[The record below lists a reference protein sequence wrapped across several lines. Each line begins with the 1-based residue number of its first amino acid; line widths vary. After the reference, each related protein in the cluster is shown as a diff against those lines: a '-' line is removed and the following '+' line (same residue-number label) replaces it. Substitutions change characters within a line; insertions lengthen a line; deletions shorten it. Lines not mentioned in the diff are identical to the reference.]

1 MWIKSVNNTRNSS
14 NMNQTSINAAARDIL
29 RDLATMSVGAV
40 TGIYIYNL
48 IKSRH
53 HRVET
58 PTTLIDS
65 ITCYEGSR
73 PSSVLTFGWDEDEKF
88 SWARRIAL
96 DDQGCRSRESLI
108 EAEVYDRKLLVVE
121 TDCMEEC
128 NTPEITTIDLDPFGM
143 GTSLSFRRK
152 SGKEEHW
159 DLKLYGGQLD
169 SILSQEDE
177 MDVTWDLEGNI
188 TSITGRGGEYRQ
200 EMTYYSNVGN
210 RVFPDLNY
218 LCDDNSI
225 NFLSSFILGSRSTNL
240 ISSMVIRRPDYHY
253 HLLASYLCDRFDQPL
268 QVRHEIKEIKDGEAK
283 EYTRRYD
290 IKYL

>member
-1 MWIKSVNNTRNSS
+1 
-14 NMNQTSINAAARDIL
+14 
-29 RDLATMSVGAV
+29 
-40 TGIYIYNL
+40 
-48 IKSRH
+48 
-53 HRVET
+53 
-58 PTTLIDS
+58 
-65 ITCYEGSR
+65 
-73 PSSVLTFGWDEDEKF
+73 
-88 SWARRIAL
+88 
-96 DDQGCRSRESLI
+96 
-108 EAEVYDRKLLVVE
+108 
-121 TDCMEEC
+121 
-128 NTPEITTIDLDPFGM
+128 
-143 GTSLSFRRK
+143 
-152 SGKEEHW
+152 
-159 DLKLYGGQLD
+159 
-169 SILSQEDE
+169 

-283 EYTRRYD
+283 EFTRRYD

>member
-1 MWIKSVNNTRNSS
+1 MS
-14 NMNQTSINAAARDIL
+14 QTSINAAARDVL
-29 RDLATMSVGAV
+29 RDLAAMSVGAV
-40 TGIYIYNL
+40 GGIVLYNAL
-48 IKSRH
+48 KSRY

-58 PTTLIDS
+58 PTSLIDS
-65 ITCYEGSR
+65 ITCYEGR
-73 PSSVLTFGWDEDEKF
+73 HPSSVLTFGWDEDEKF
-88 SWARRIAL
+88 SWARRISL
-96 DDQGCRSRESLI
+96 DKEGNRLHESLI

-143 GTSLSFRRK
+143 GTSLSFRRT
-152 SGKEEHW
+152 SGREEHW
-159 DLKLYGGQLD
+159 DLRLYGGQLD
-169 SILSQEDE
+169 SIISQDGE
-177 MDVTWDLEGNI
+177 MDVTWDTEGNI
-188 TSITGRGGEYRQ
+188 TSITGHEGEYRQ

-218 LCDDNSI
+218 LSDVSSV
-225 NFLSSFILGSRSTNL
+225 NFLSSFILGSRSSNL

-268 QVRHEIKEIKDGEAK
+268 QVRHEIKEIKEGEVK
-283 EYTRRYD
+283 ESTLRYD

>member
-1 MWIKSVNNTRNSS
+1 MS
-14 NMNQTSINAAARDIL
+14 QTSINAAARDVL
-29 RDLATMSVGAV
+29 RDLAAMSVGAV
-40 TGIYIYNL
+40 GGIVLYNAL
-48 IKSRH
+48 KSRY

-58 PTTLIDS
+58 PTSLIDS
-65 ITCYEGSR
+65 ITCYEGR
-73 PSSVLTFGWDEDEKF
+73 HPSSVLTFGWDEDEKF
-88 SWARRIAL
+88 SWARRISL
-96 DDQGCRSRESLI
+96 DKEGNRLHESLI

-143 GTSLSFRRK
+143 GTSLSFRRT
-152 SGKEEHW
+152 SGREEHW
-159 DLKLYGGQLD
+159 DLRLYGGQLD
-169 SILSQEDE
+169 SIISQDGE
-177 MDVTWDLEGNI
+177 MDVTWDTEGNI
-188 TSITGRGGEYRQ
+188 TSITGHEGEYCQ

-218 LCDDNSI
+218 LSDVSSV
-225 NFLSSFILGSRSTNL
+225 NFLSSFILGSRSSNL

-268 QVRHEIKEIKDGEAK
+268 QVRHEIKEIKEGEVK
-283 EYTRRYD
+283 ESTLRYD

>member
-1 MWIKSVNNTRNSS
+1 
-14 NMNQTSINAAARDIL
+14 
-29 RDLATMSVGAV
+29 MSVGAV
-40 TGIYIYNL
+40 GGIVLYNAL
-48 IKSRH
+48 KSRY

-58 PTTLIDS
+58 PTSLIDS
-65 ITCYEGSR
+65 ITCYEGR
-73 PSSVLTFGWDEDEKF
+73 HPSSVLTFGWDEDEKF
-88 SWARRIAL
+88 SWARRISL
-96 DDQGCRSRESLI
+96 DKEGNRLHESLI

-143 GTSLSFRRK
+143 GTSLSFRRT
-152 SGKEEHW
+152 SGREEHW
-159 DLKLYGGQLD
+159 DLRLYGGQLD
-169 SILSQEDE
+169 SIISQDGE
-177 MDVTWDLEGNI
+177 MDVTWDTEGNI
-188 TSITGRGGEYRQ
+188 TSITGHEGEYCQ

-218 LCDDNSI
+218 LSDVSSV
-225 NFLSSFILGSRSTNL
+225 NFLSSFILGSRSSNL

-268 QVRHEIKEIKDGEAK
+268 QVRHEIKEIKDGEVK
-283 EYTRRYD
+283 EATLRYD